1 MKSKAC
7 SNALP
12 LSSEPGLGGTR
23 QAVPEG
29 LQEGCG
35 LKVPWGIYYYFS
47 NLVLSCMKQS
57 LHHNAGQ
64 PLQ

>member
-47 NLVLSCMKQS
+47 TWYS
-57 LHHNAGQ
+57 LA
-64 PLQ
+64 